1 VYRNKSLSEKAAMNR
16 QLSPRG
22 QQMVDELAQRYGVGS
37 GAVTAMLHSLI
48 AGGGTMAQFD
58 HPEFGGMGQ
67 WTRGGM
73 TMVGDM
79 FDHAL
84 KAKVDGLCSELSGL
98 LASEPSL
105 ARPPSKQQQSQSQG
119 GRGSTFG
126 NVSLFVSE
134 AAGLSGAWWPA
145 ELGTPAS
152 TGSQNDLR
160 YAYFPAAR
168 RLAVDVTGRVTVYDT
183 LDHRIGGVSQQQ
195 SGDASFTFVS
205 QHGLVRLADLPVV
218 STTGRA
224 AAASPASAS
233 VGSAAGPIFEAG
245 RPPPTTEP
253 APSPAQ
259 PVPPDDIFAKIER
272 LAELRAKG
280 ILSEEE
286 FAAKK
291 AELLSR
297 L

>member
-1 VYRNKSLSEKAAMNR
+1 MR

-22 QQMVDELAQRYGVGS
+22 QQIVDELARRHGVS
-37 GAVTAMLHSLI
+37 SAAVMAMLQSLI

-79 FDHAL
+79 LNHAL

-98 LASEPSL
+98 LASEPFL
-105 ARPPSKQQQSQSQG
+105 ARPASSQSQRQSQG
-119 GRGSTFG
+119 GRGSAFG
-126 NVSLFVSE
+126 DVSLFVSG
-134 AAGLSGAWWPA
+134 AGGPFGSWWPA

-152 TGSQNDLR
+152 TGSQNNLR
-160 YAYFPAAR
+160 YAYFPAAG
-168 RLAVDVTGRVTVYDT
+168 RLAVDLNGEVTVYDT
-183 LDHRIGGVSQQQ
+183 LDHQIGGVSQQQ

-205 QHGLVRLADLPVV
+205 QRGLVRVADLPVV
-218 STTGRA
+218 SKSGGG
-224 AAASPASAS
+224 AAASSAS
-233 VGSAAGPIFEAG
+233 TPVTPSAGPVSEPG
-245 RPPPTTEP
+245 RPEPAVSEP
-253 APSPAQ
+253 APPRAPAPGQ
-259 PVPPDDIFAKIER
+259 SDDIFAKIER
-272 LAELRAKG
+272 LADLRAKG

>member
-1 VYRNKSLSEKAAMNR
+1 MMR
-16 QLSPRG
+16 QLSTRG
-22 QQMVDELAQRYGVGS
+22 RQIVDELARRYGVSS
-37 GAVTAMLHSLI
+37 GAVMAMLQSLI
-48 AGGGTMAQFD
+48 AGGGTMAQFN

-79 FDHAL
+79 FNNAL
-84 KAKVDGLCSELSGL
+84 KAKVDGLCSELANL
-98 LASEPSL
+98 LASEPFL
-105 ARPPSKQQQSQSQG
+105 ARPASSQQQSQSQR
-119 GRGSTFG
+119 GRGSAFG
-126 NVSLFVSE
+126 DVSLFVSE
-134 AAGLSGAWWPA
+134 AGGPFGSWWPA
-145 ELGTPAS
+145 ELGEPSS
-152 TGSQNDLR
+152 TGSQNNLR

-168 RLAVDVTGRVTVYDT
+168 RLAIDLNGQVTVYDT
-183 LDHRIGGVSQQQ
+183 LDHQIGGVSQQQ

-205 QHGLVRLADLPVV
+205 QRGLVRVTDLPVV
-218 STTGRA
+218 SKAGGGV
-224 AAASPASAS
+224 AASPVSAPVAPS
-233 VGSAAGPIFEAG
+233 AGPVSEPGGPEPAAL
-245 RPPPTTEP
+245 EP
-253 APSPAQ
+253 APPRAPAAGQ
-259 PVPPDDIFAKIER
+259 SDDIFAKIER

>member
-1 VYRNKSLSEKAAMNR
+1 MIR

-22 QQMVDELAQRYGVGS
+22 RQMVDELAQRYGVGS

-79 FDHAL
+79 FDNSL
-84 KAKVDGLCSELSGL
+84 KAKVDGLCSELADL
-98 LASEPSL
+98 LASEPVL
-105 ARPPSKQQQSQSQG
+105 ARPTSSQSQRQNQG
-119 GRGSTFG
+119 GRGSAFG
-126 NVSLFVSE
+126 DVSLFVS
-134 AAGLSGAWWPA
+134 AAGGPFGSWWPA
-145 ELGTPAS
+145 DLGTPAS

-160 YAYFPAAR
+160 YAYFPAAW
-168 RLAVDVTGRVTVYDT
+168 RLAVDLKGEVTVYDT
-183 LDHRIGGVSQQQ
+183 LDHQIGGVSQQQ

-205 QHGLVRLADLPVV
+205 HHGLVRVADLPVV
-218 STTGRA
+218 SRTGRA
-224 AAASPASAS
+224 AAACPTSAP
-233 VGSAAGPIFEAG
+233 VGSAAGPIFESG
-245 RPPPTTEP
+245 GPQTTTEP
-253 APSPAQ
+253 APSAAQ
-259 PVPPDDIFAKIER
+259 PAPPDDIFAKIER
-272 LAELRAKG
+272 LADLRAKG

>member
-1 VYRNKSLSEKAAMNR
+1 MIR

-22 QQMVDELAQRYGVGS
+22 QQIVDELAQRYGVS
-37 GAVTAMLHSLI
+37 SEAVMAMLQSVM

-79 FDHAL
+79 FNHAL

-105 ARPPSKQQQSQSQG
+105 ARPASSQSQRQSRG
-119 GRGSTFG
+119 GRGSAFG
-126 NVSLFVSE
+126 DASLFGPE
-134 AAGLSGAWWPA
+134 AGGPFDAWGSA
-145 ELGTPAS
+145 ELGAPSS
-152 TGSQNDLR
+152 TGSQNNLR
-160 YAYFPAAR
+160 YAYFPATR
-168 RLAVDVTGRVTVYDT
+168 RLAVDLNGEVTVYDT
-183 LDHRIGGVSQQQ
+183 LDHRISGVSQQQ

-205 QHGLVRLADLPVV
+205 QHGLVRVADLPVV
-218 STTGRA
+218 PKARGGA
-224 AAASPASAS
+224 AAAPVSAPLTPPARTAS
-233 VGSAAGPIFEAG
+233 EPGHPELAA
-245 RPPPTTEP
+245 TEP
-253 APSPAQ
+253 AAPQ
-259 PVPPDDIFAKIER
+259 VPGQSDDIFAKIER
-272 LAELRAKG
+272 LADLRAKG

>member
-1 VYRNKSLSEKAAMNR
+1 MIR

-22 QQMVDELAQRYGVGS
+22 QQLVDELAQRYGVSS
-37 GAVTAMLHSLI
+37 GAVMAMLHSLM

-79 FDHAL
+79 FNHAL

-98 LASEPSL
+98 LASEPFL
-105 ARPPSKQQQSQSQG
+105 ARPASSQQQSQSQG
-119 GRGSTFG
+119 GRGSAFG
-126 NVSLFVSE
+126 DVSLFVSE
-134 AAGLSGAWWPA
+134 AGGPYGAWWPA
-145 ELGTPAS
+145 ELGAPSS
-152 TGSQNDLR
+152 TGSQNNLR
-160 YAYFPAAR
+160 YAYFPATR
-168 RLAVDVTGRVTVYDT
+168 RLAIDLNGEVTVYDT
-183 LDHRIGGVSQQQ
+183 LDHRISGVSQQQ

-205 QHGLVRLADLPVV
+205 QHGLVRVADLPVV
-218 STTGRA
+218 SKAGRA
-224 AAASPASAS
+224 AAPFPASAP
-233 VGSAAGPIFEAG
+233 VAQSARTASEPG
-245 RPPPTTEP
+245 RPEP
-253 APSPAQ
+253 AATEAAAPQGPAPEQ
-259 PVPPDDIFAKIER
+259 SDDIFVKIER
-272 LAELRAKG
+272 LADLRAKG